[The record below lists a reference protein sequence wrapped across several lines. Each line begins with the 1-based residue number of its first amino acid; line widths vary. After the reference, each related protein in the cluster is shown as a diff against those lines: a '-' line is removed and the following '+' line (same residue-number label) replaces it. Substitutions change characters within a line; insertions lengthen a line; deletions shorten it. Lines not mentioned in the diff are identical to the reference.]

1 VCPNAGLSIEI
12 RAAAAGAMARRGS
25 GDLLTTKIAL
35 LTTKIA
41 LLTTKIVVISRK
53 LVAAIFGTG
62 YARFRSGWLSQLCG
76 ECRLASGDVG

>member
-25 GDLLTTKIAL
+25 GDL